1 MHQLIIITSVFTE
14 MYYRERYDM
23 QKGHMA
29 AIELLLLCGYVAG
42 AVTIQLPSYSNNCSI
57 KAEFTNEL
65 IEPVLVKM
73 SSPL

>member
-1 MHQLIIITSVFTE
+1 
-14 MYYRERYDM
+14 M